1 MIHWCIPLKF
11 NGREELLKK
20 KKEKKEK
27 KKPKSRGRENGTLG
41 ILEVNSGFTNAQTL
55 VAGVCFRTVDL
66 VLI

>member
-11 NGREELLKK
+11 NDREELLKK
-20 KKEKKEK
+20 KKRK
-27 KKPKSRGRENGTLG
+27 KKKSKSRGRENGTLG
-41 ILEVNSGFTNAQTL
+41 ILEVNSGFTNAQTR

>member
-1 MIHWCIPLKF
+1 MVE
-11 NGREELLKK
+11 RSYLKK
-20 KKEKKEK
+20 KKIGK

-41 ILEVNSGFTNAQTL
+41 ILEVNSGFTNAQTR